1 MNAFNV
7 LAFLHDTQRA
17 CLQRMD
23 GEEAGNICKQEF
35 QDFLKYY
42 VGPLVERAVQQRLDR
57 ENKAAVT
64 PCYTV
69 HKIGPDGVTA
79 IPVQWTLQQICDFWQ
94 AELVGAYIGLR
105 AKLWFPQEHVSY
117 AAYEPTCRADR
128 LDGRKHPPFFVTLDN
143 AGGHSMW
150 LEAGSKHMDMAGKA
164 PSLLQIVTIPPQGH
178 DAHQIVEHAI
188 SAIKAWVNKQL
199 RLCLKAGRQP
209 TQALLDSAVKEG
221 MLRFDAE
228 SLARNI
234 RRLRD
239 CMRVVAARTDKTVT
253 YTREVYDNEEER
265 WVEKQMFAQGTYG
278 AFPPK
283 TIA

>member
-1 MNAFNV
+1 
-7 LAFLHDTQRA
+7 
-17 CLQRMD
+17 MD
-23 GEEAGNICKQEF
+23 GEDAGNICKQEF

-57 ENKAAVT
+57 DNEAAVT
-64 PCYTV
+64 PRYTV
-69 HKIGPDGVTA
+69 NKIGPDGVTA

-94 AELVGAYIGLR
+94 AELIGAYIGLR
-105 AKLWFPQEHVSY
+105 AKLWYPDEHVGY
-117 AAYEPTCRADR
+117 AAYEPTCRAER
-128 LDGRKHPPFFVTLDN
+128 PRKHPPYFVTLDN
-143 AGGHSMW
+143 AGAHSMW
-150 LEAGSKHMDMAGKA
+150 LGADKGSKKKHMDMEGMG
-164 PSLLQIVTIPPQGH
+164 PSLLQLVTIPPQGH

-199 RLCLKAGRQP
+199 RLCLKAGKLP
-209 TQALLDSAVKEG
+209 TQALLDSAVKQG
-221 MLRFDAE
+221 MLRFDAG

-239 CMRVVAARTDKTVT
+239 CMRVVAARTDKTVR
-253 YTREVYDNEEER
+253 YTREVYDNEEEK
-265 WVEKQMFAQGTYG
+265 WVEKELFAQGTYG